1 MIKKISKTDIY
12 YLSKNPLAFFLHK
25 FFCDTRISTSV
36 CLRGVRK
43 YFVVE
48 TRLKIGIESW
58 CSHISKCQ
66 KDLQNTN
73 HFLLEM
79 CEEQWS
85 WRTMVEESEYQKKKF
100 LHFFFFWMDMSPCL
114 QQKTSK
120 RKKSFFKFFPFT
132 VHVQKSVGGNNL
144 ATYHI
149 TLLHIRTRV
158 WIKLGR

>member
-1 MIKKISKTDIY
+1 MLLPI
-12 YLSKNPLAFFLHK
+12 KNPQIFL
-25 FFCDTRISTSV
+25 RIPASL

-100 LHFFFFWMDMSPCL
+100 LHFFGWTCHLVSNKKL
-114 QQKTSK
+114 V
-120 RKKSFFKFFPFT
+120 REKKSFFKFFPFT
-132 VHVQKSVGGNNL
+132 VHVQKSVGGNTL

>member
-12 YLSKNPLAFFLHK
+12 YLLKNHLAFFLHK
-25 FFCDTRISTSV
+25 FFCDTRISASV

-85 WRTMVEESEYQKKKF
+85 WKTMGEESEYQKKVPS
-100 LHFFFFWMDMSPCL
+100 FFWMDMSPCL
-114 QQKTSK
+114 QQKTCK

-132 VHVQKSVGGNNL
+132 VHVQKSVGGNTL

-149 TLLHIRTRV
+149 TLCYILIRTRV
-158 WIKLGR
+158 WIKWGR